1 MYSCPK
7 FSHIGNAGVN
17 FCNFKPATTDEVK
30 HLILSYLNSYSQLD
44 PVPTWLLKLCIIELL
59 PIMNTSLPS
68 GQFPSQFKDA
78 IIKPLLKTNNL
89 GVDELKYYRPI
100 SNTHFLSKILEK
112 LVDARLEDH
121 NYV

>member
-7 FSHIGNAGVN
+7 FSHIGNAGVK

-30 HLILSYLNSYSQLD
+30 NLILPYSYSYSQLD

-59 PIMNTSLPS
+59 PIVMTIINTSLLS

-78 IIKPLLKTNNL
+78 IIRLLLK
-89 GVDELKYYRPI
+89 KQSR
-100 SNTHFLSKILEK
+100 
-112 LVDARLEDH
+112 RR
-121 NYV
+121 